1 MVEEKSFR
9 VWKFNKHLKVDI
21 TGTIDQAFFNGKD
34 VCEVLGYVNA
44 KKALQEHLGEDE
56 KKKYLSGTYFKNQL
70 SRRKGVYISES
81 SLHSLILRSY
91 LPTAKLFKKWATSEV
106 LPSIHKTGG

>member
-1 MVEEKSFR
+1 MSLSVFESRQMVEEKSFR
-9 VWKFNKHLKVDI
+9 VWKFNKHPKVDI

-56 KKKYLSGTYFKNQL
+56 KKN
-70 SRRKGVYISES
+70 ISEWD
-81 SLHSLILRSY
+81 LFQE
-91 LPTAKLFKKWATSEV
+91 PTFTKERRLYF
-106 LPSIHKTGG
+106 